1 MVSGSSLEVKKKFST
16 ADISISWR
24 KNKNLLHIEGDEVGK
39 YTKLLCS
46 KIYEDICPPAISADG
61 SSQTEP
67 VILQS
72 SNCKVSDVYSHI
84 DDCNR
89 VAIQSLSH
97 SVDHLTET
105 ISQFRKEIDNN
116 QQYNKPNCSQVPLI
130 EIPEASESEVNEAF
144 NDPSEAGES
153 TKVLGNESLFTLES
167 SKSISDDN
175 GDGYGMSTGAIND
188 PSEAGELSKSL
199 GNESLITPEFCKT
212 KGDVKGDGSILLIGD
227 SIIKNIHPRKL
238 SRRKVNKHSFPGKTA
253 EEIISE
259 VKNIKSDSPSH
270 IILHAG
276 TNNLPV
282 DNPSVCIRKIESLAM
297 NINKKF
303 PNSTIGI
310 SSITLRRDLNLGDQ
324 VAKVNDGLQVFCT
337 KNEFK
342 FIDNRNLDSSCLNGS
357 LLHLNAKGSAYLAA
371 NFIKFL
377 RGNTPFV
384 PTTSPKQRRNQDFLN
399 KTARLSFLEDI
410 LSMMLSPQ
418 RPNNR
423 SRRS

>member
-1 MVSGSSLEVKKKFST
+1 LYFHRVSKPC
-16 ADISISWR
+16 I
-24 KNKNLLHIEGDEVGK
+24 LLNV
-39 YTKLLCS
+39 
-46 KIYEDICPPAISADG
+46 
-61 SSQTEP
+61 
-67 VILQS
+67 
-72 SNCKVSDVYSHI
+72 
-84 DDCNR
+84 
-89 VAIQSLSH
+89 
-97 SVDHLTET
+97 
-105 ISQFRKEIDNN
+105 
-116 QQYNKPNCSQVPLI
+116 
-130 EIPEASESEVNEAF
+130 
-144 NDPSEAGES
+144 
-153 TKVLGNESLFTLES
+153 
-167 SKSISDDN
+167 
-175 GDGYGMSTGAIND
+175 
-188 PSEAGELSKSL
+188 
-199 GNESLITPEFCKT
+199 
-212 KGDVKGDGSILLIGD
+212 ILLIGD

-276 TNNLPV
+276 TNNLPL
-282 DNPSVCIRKIESLAM
+282 DNPSVCIKKIESLAI

-303 PNSTIGI
+303 PNSTICI
-310 SSITLRRDLNLGDQ
+310 SSITLRRDLNLGEQ
-324 VAKVNDGLQVFCT
+324 VAKVNDGLQVFYT

-377 RGNTPFV
+377 RGSTPFV
-384 PTTSPKQRRNQDFLN
+384 PTTSPKQRRNQDYLN
-399 KTARLSFLEDI
+399 KTVRQSFLEDI

>member
-1 MVSGSSLEVKKKFST
+1 
-16 ADISISWR
+16 
-24 KNKNLLHIEGDEVGK
+24 
-39 YTKLLCS
+39 
-46 KIYEDICPPAISADG
+46 
-61 SSQTEP
+61 
-67 VILQS
+67 
-72 SNCKVSDVYSHI
+72 
-84 DDCNR
+84 
-89 VAIQSLSH
+89 
-97 SVDHLTET
+97 
-105 ISQFRKEIDNN
+105 
-116 QQYNKPNCSQVPLI
+116 
-130 EIPEASESEVNEAF
+130 
-144 NDPSEAGES
+144 
-153 TKVLGNESLFTLES
+153 
-167 SKSISDDN
+167 
-175 GDGYGMSTGAIND
+175 MSTGAIND

-199 GNESLITPEFCKT
+199 GNESLITPESSKT
-212 KGDVKGDGSILLIGD
+212 KSDVKGDRSILLIGD

-282 DNPSVCIRKIESLAM
+282 DNPSVCIKKIESLAM

-310 SSITLRRDLNLGDQ
+310 SSITLRRDLNLGEQ

-357 LLHLNAKGSAYLAA
+357 LLHLNAKSSAYLAA
-371 NFIKFL
+371 NFIKCL

-384 PTTSPKQRRNQDFLN
+384 PTTIPKQRRNQDFLN
-399 KTARLSFLEDI
+399 KTAGLSFLEDI

-418 RPNNR
+418 RPNSR

>member
-1 MVSGSSLEVKKKFST
+1 MFYAHTDLAQKYPVCLQEIYVS
-16 ADISISWR
+16 R
-24 KNKNLLHIEGDEVGK
+24 
-39 YTKLLCS
+39 LCS
-46 KIYEDICPPAISADG
+46 QEENSFFLPW
-61 SSQTEP
+61 
-67 VILQS
+67 
-72 SNCKVSDVYSHI
+72 
-84 DDCNR
+84 
-89 VAIQSLSH
+89 
-97 SVDHLTET
+97 LTG
-105 ISQFRKEIDNN
+105 
-116 QQYNKPNCSQVPLI
+116 P
-130 EIPEASESEVNEAF
+130 
-144 NDPSEAGES
+144 
-153 TKVLGNESLFTLES
+153 
-167 SKSISDDN
+167 
-175 GDGYGMSTGAIND
+175 IND

-199 GNESLITPEFCKT
+199 GNESLITPESSKT
-212 KGDVKGDGSILLIGD
+212 KSDVKGDRSILLIGD

-238 SRRKVNKHSFPGKTA
+238 SRRKVNKRTFPGKTA

-259 VKNIKSDSPSH
+259 VKNIKSDPPSH

-282 DNPSVCIRKIESLAM
+282 DNPNVCIKKIESLAM

-310 SSITLRRDLNLGDQ
+310 SSITLRRDLNLEEQ

-377 RGNTPFV
+377 RGNTSFV
-384 PTTSPKQRRNQDFLN
+384 PSTSPKQRRNQDFLN